1 VQAQAPTQISH
12 ISHHQDDGEEEEVNH
27 RSQERERRKKDR
39 EREKQL
45 EIEEREQEVGRR
57 ERWVIEEMRKLT
69 DKVQ

>member
-1 VQAQAPTQISH
+1 M
-12 ISHHQDDGEEEEVNH
+12 NL
-27 RSQERERRKKDR
+27 RSQERERRKKER
-39 EREKQL
+39 ERERQM

>member
-1 VQAQAPTQISH
+1 
-12 ISHHQDDGEEEEVNH
+12 VNH
-27 RSQERERRKKDR
+27 RSQERERRKKER
-39 EREKQL
+39 ERERQL